1 MVVFHITPSITHEI
15 KVLEV
20 GKKNL
25 SNLMTQISN
34 YLKDS
39 PGHDESILGEELY
52 TSNDMTVIRNRI
64 FWKIN
69 TAPLFFFPWMQ
80 EASIK

>member
-1 MVVFHITPSITHEI
+1 MSSEALIHSHLMMVVFHITSSITHEI

-25 SNLMTQISN
+25 SNLMTETSN

-39 PGHDESILGEELY
+39 PGHDESVLGEEPY

-64 FWKIN
+64 F
-69 TAPLFFFPWMQ
+69 
-80 EASIK
+80 

>member
-1 MVVFHITPSITHEI
+1 
-15 KVLEV
+15 
-20 GKKNL
+20 
-25 SNLMTQISN
+25 MTETSN

-39 PGHDESILGEELY
+39 PGHDESVLGEEPY

-69 TAPLFFFPWMQ
+69 TAICLFFFFPWMQ